1 MYGNSVKEDL
11 RVIKTKRALVI
22 AFGELMR
29 EKPLEK
35 LTVND
40 LCDRAGVRRAT
51 FYKHFKDKNDFMV
64 YLIKVDRQTFLEKKW
79 QGNSGFDKNYF
90 IAYVSNLIENLAG
103 NSLFVE
109 NIIASTAKHIL
120 IESIISQNYET
131 TLEIF
136 KRAEKSGVVLAAS
149 CENLTAMLIGG
160 VAVVI
165 YNWCHAGM
173 VQPKDELIAEISA
186 IIDRILC

>member
-11 RVIKTKRALVI
+11 RIIKTKRALVI

-79 QGNSGFDKNYF
+79 QGNVEFDKNYF

-136 KRAEKSGVVLAAS
+136 KRALENGVVLAAS

-173 VQPKDELIAEISA
+173 VQPKDELIEEISA
-186 IIDRILC
+186 VIDRILC